1 MDIPNFA
8 ELAPL
13 GFQFAADFVSAAEEA
28 ELLSKL
34 VIRNSRTV
42 YNHEGRN
49 CVQRYGS
56 RSPYNNHMVSEVI
69 PQHFEELCQRLSD
82 YKLTALKPDSVTV
95 NEYLRGQVIKAHVD
109 ALGGGPVITIL
120 SLGTPATMRFRRK
133 NVDKFYDVVLA
144 PRSLIQM
151 RDELR
156 YKWTHEILPVA
167 DTRYSVVFRCSKEC
181 PTDAAETM

>member
-1 MDIPNFA
+1 MDSSRLA

-13 GFQFAADFVSAAEEA
+13 GFHFVADFVTAAEEA

-34 VIRNSRTV
+34 IMRTV
-42 YNHEGRN
+42 RGVQSHAGRN

-56 RSPYNNHMVSEVI
+56 SAPYNNHMVSDVI
-69 PQHFEELCQRLSD
+69 PPHFAALCQRLVD
-82 YKLTALKPDSVTV
+82 QQLVAHRPDSVTV

-133 NVDKFYDVVLA
+133 NVDKFYDVVLT

-151 RDELR
+151 RDDLR

-167 DTRYSVVFRCSKEC
+167 NARYSAVFRCSKEC
-181 PTDAAETM
+181 PPDTTETM